1 MYGAPP
7 RRRHRSPGSSGDD
20 PASNAWHLVSPSKE
34 LRTRVHVKETVDGF
48 PTGNSMLLPED
59 PHVVTHPGISGQSLC
74 SIQDLLLRLA
84 AWIERQHTGSIGPEH
99 FVNSCCISFRR
110 CRLIAQ

>member
-7 RRRHRSPGSSGDD
+7 RRRHGGPGGTGDD
-20 PASNAWHLVSPSKE
+20 PARNPRRLVSPSKE

-48 PTGNSMLLPED
+48 PAGNSMLLPED
-59 PHVVTHPGISGQSLC
+59 PHVVTHPGISGQSLR

-84 AWIERQHTGSIGPEH
+84 AWIERQHTDSIRPKH

-110 CRLIAQ
+110 WRLIAQ